1 MPSLT
6 DFTGATGVLRA
17 HLEAQRAARLG
28 ARPKWFVTD
37 TGATSYDVVK
47 SDLRTALGKEGAIW
61 EEHSKA
67 LKRDERTTG
76 ARLRVGWLAVLL
88 RDVSRILSPSALNI
102 SAYSSTMAAR
112 MDSWR
117 TRTGGVID
125 RQVAQ
130 LQTIRAA
137 GERV

>member
-1 MPSLT
+1 M
-6 DFTGATGVLRA
+6 LRA
-17 HLEAQRAARLG
+17 HLESQRAARLG
-28 ARPKWFVTD
+28 ARPAWFVTA
-37 TGATSYDVVK
+37 TGATSYAAVEA
-47 SDLRTALGKEGAIW
+47 DLRTALGKEGAIW
-61 EEHSKA
+61 EESSKT

-130 LQTIRAA
+130 LQTIRTA